1 MQAIVFIL
9 ATLFIVPFGVKGQQ
23 AKEVR
28 RFEISQAKQAVAVDK
43 DYFYVINNSSISK
56 HRKNDG
62 KLMASWD
69 GTREG
74 LLTHLNSGMVMEGK
88 LYCAHS
94 NYPEEPM
101 ASSIE
106 VFDTQTLE
114 HIDNHSFGI
123 MTGSATWIDHY
134 QGYWWVGFAHYT
146 GKGASEG
153 KDTRWTSVVKFN
165 KAWQQVESWIFPKQL
180 IEQFMPKSNSGGVIG
195 KDGLLYCTGH
205 DKAELY
211 VMQIPDKG
219 FTLQHLKTIPTTI
232 EGQGIALDHS
242 VTDKLVFYGISRSGN
257 KVIVNEIQ

>member
-9 ATLFIVPFGVKGQQ
+9 ATLLIVPFGVKGQQ

-28 RFEISQAKQAVAVDK
+28 RFEVSQAKQAVAVDK

-69 GTREG
+69 GTQEG
-74 LLTHLNSGMVMEGK
+74 MLTHLNSGMVIEGK

-101 ASSIE
+101 ASSVE

-134 QGYWWVGFAHYT
+134 QGYWWIGFAHYT
-146 GKGASEG
+146 GKG
-153 KDTRWTSVVKFN
+153 
-165 KAWQQVESWIFPKQL
+165 
-180 IEQFMPKSNSGGVIG
+180 
-195 KDGLLYCTGH
+195 
-205 DKAELY
+205 
-211 VMQIPDKG
+211 
-219 FTLQHLKTIPTTI
+219 
-232 EGQGIALDHS
+232 
-242 VTDKLVFYGISRSGN
+242 
-257 KVIVNEIQ
+257 